1 MNEKLTD
8 SEEAHKQKDRLY
20 HNAVAS
26 EYDEVIVKPRRFT
39 NDLIFKSYTK
49 YLKKG
54 KMHRALDLGCGT
66 GHMTL
71 RFDRYFDSVD
81 AVDGSEAMLAQA
93 KNNLADSPAEIDFI
107 RSDFVD
113 FLSGAQDGRYDAV
126 FCTGFLHH
134 LQSAELTWLLSEL
147 HRVLRDGGFVLISEP
162 IKISD
167 ETPSE
172 IAEWNAKAQS
182 IMKPYSPEVHALG
195 DEHLDTDE
203 EPLDRDWFVGLLSN
217 AGFRPEQQTQSWEIY
232 PQDAGYL
239 RNYFS
244 IRRMFNRSLGTGNV
258 FTVLAY
264 KNQS

>member
-1 MNEKLTD
+1 MNDKQPQ

-39 NDLIFKSYTK
+39 NDLIFKSYRK
-49 YLKKG
+49 YLKQG

-93 KNNLADSPAEIDFI
+93 KNNLADSPADIDFI

-113 FLSGAQDGRYDAV
+113 FLSGAHDGRYDAV

-134 LQSAELTWLLSEL
+134 LKSAELNWLLSEL
-147 HRVLRDGGFVLISEP
+147 HRVLRNGGFVLISEP

-203 EPLDRDWFVGLLSN
+203 EPLDRDWFVGLLGN
-217 AGFRPEQQTQSWEIY
+217 AGFRPEMQTQSWEIY
-232 PQDAGYL
+232 PQDTSFL
-239 RNYFS
+239 RNYLS
-244 IRRMFNRSLGTGNV
+244 IRKMFNRSLGTGNV
-258 FTVLAY
+258 FTILAF
-264 KNQS
+264 K

>member
-1 MNEKLTD
+1 MNNNLSQ
-8 SEEAHKQKDRLY
+8 SEDAHKQKDRLY

-26 EYDEVIVKPRRFT
+26 EYDEVIVKPRQFT
-39 NDLIFKSYTK
+39 NDLIFNSYRK
-49 YLKKG
+49 YLKQG

-71 RFDRYFDSVD
+71 RFDRYFNSVD

-93 KNNLADSPAEIDFI
+93 QSNLSNSSADINFI

-113 FLSGAQDGRYDAV
+113 FLSDVDDSHYDAI

-134 LQSAELTWLLSEL
+134 LKSAELSWLLSEL
-147 HRVLRDGGFVLISEP
+147 HRVLRSGGFVLISEP
-162 IKISD
+162 IKIVD

-182 IMKPYSPEVHALG
+182 NLKPYSPEVHALG
-195 DEHLDTDE
+195 NEHLDTDE
-203 EPLDRDWFVGLLSN
+203 EPLDRDWFVGLLCN
-217 AGFRPEQQTQSWEIY
+217 AGFQPEKQTQSWEIY
-232 PQDAGYL
+232 PRDARYL
-239 RNYFS
+239 RNYLS
-244 IRRMFNRSLGTGNV
+244 IRKMFNKNLGTGNV

-264 KNQS
+264 K